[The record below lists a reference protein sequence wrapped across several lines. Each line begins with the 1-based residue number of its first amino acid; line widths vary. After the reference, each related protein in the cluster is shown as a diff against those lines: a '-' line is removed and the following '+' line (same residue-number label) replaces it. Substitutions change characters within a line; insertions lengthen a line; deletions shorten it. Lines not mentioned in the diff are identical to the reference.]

1 VLFGEKAAFANAKEA
16 ALALIPYI
24 ERELDKG
31 ARLHAITRHVFGLF
45 RSVPGARAFRRHL
58 ATEAVKGDASASV
71 MAAALA
77 LVVDRTDDLAHIAA

>member
-1 VLFGEKAAFANAKEA
+1 M
-16 ALALIPYI
+16 
-24 ERELDKG
+24 
-31 ARLHAITRHVFGLF
+31 RLHAITRHVLGLF

-58 ATEAVKGDASASV
+58 ATEAVKEGASVSV